1 MPGYHSW
8 GDGYNSVHTVA
19 VETLLKTDTY
29 LDVGDFSGFLQT
41 TNFTQG
47 MSIKDSFGDVRYL
60 VFVSIPAEASMR
72 FVQNMIK
79 TFIMIIIFAVVI
91 TLIATYLIVR
101 QTLRPIEAISR
112 SAKSFARGDYSVR
125 VPLPKIHDEL
135 YTLTDS
141 FNSMAEDIEKSEIEQ
156 RGLIANVSHH
166 LRTPMTTIPCFVVFS
181 LAGPL

>member
-1 MPGYHSW
+1 MNSLFRRYMLSYGLVVILSFSLLGGAFVYQTNTLAIEEKQITLADAMQKATESTISSLSTKKEITNFLAQQALENSFRLNLMQLASYSGATIYITNAQGVIERHTIPGYHSL
-8 GDGYNSVHTVA
+8 GDGYTSVPSVA

-79 TFIMIIIFAVVI
+79 T
-91 TLIATYLIVR
+91 
-101 QTLRPIEAISR
+101 
-112 SAKSFARGDYSVR
+112 
-125 VPLPKIHDEL
+125 
-135 YTLTDS
+135 
-141 FNSMAEDIEKSEIEQ
+141 
-156 RGLIANVSHH
+156 
-166 LRTPMTTIPCFVVFS
+166 
-181 LAGPL
+181 